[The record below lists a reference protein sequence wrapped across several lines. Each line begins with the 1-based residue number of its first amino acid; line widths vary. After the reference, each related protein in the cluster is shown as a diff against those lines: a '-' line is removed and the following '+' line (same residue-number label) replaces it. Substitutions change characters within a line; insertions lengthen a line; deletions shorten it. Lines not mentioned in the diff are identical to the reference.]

1 MSLFRSAI
9 AALKRGVQKTAESF
23 GAGLRSL
30 LRGRRLSESLIDE
43 IETRLI
49 AADVGVKATREII
62 DALRADFRAGRV
74 ERGEDAMEF
83 LKRQLKSR
91 WGEADRRLAI
101 AERPP
106 TVILVAGIN
115 GAGKTTSVAKIARAL
130 RDEGRTV
137 LLAAADTFRA
147 GAVAQLEV
155 WAQRLGVD
163 LVKGAQG
170 ADPAAVAFDAAQ
182 AALARGVDVLLID
195 TAGRLH
201 TQDNLMRQLTKIRD
215 VVARKIPG
223 APHEV
228 LLVLDATSGQNAIR
242 QAELFK
248 QAIAVT
254 GIFLAK
260 LDGTAKGGIVVAIRD
275 TLDVPVKLVGVGER
289 PEDVEPFDPDRFVE
303 AIFDEE

>member
-9 AALKRGVQKTAESF
+9 AALKRGVQKTAETL

-30 LRGRRLSESLIDE
+30 LRGKRLSEELIDS
-43 IETRLI
+43 IESRLI

-62 DALRADFRAGRV
+62 DALRADFRAGRT
-74 ERGEDAMEF
+74 ERGEDALEF
-83 LKRQLKSR
+83 LKKQLKSR
-91 WGEADRRLAI
+91 WGEADRRLAV

-115 GAGKTTSVAKIARAL
+115 GAGKTTSVAKIAKAL
-130 RDEGRTV
+130 REEGRSV

-147 GAVAQLEV
+147 GAVAQLEI
-155 WAQRLGVD
+155 WGQRLGVD
-163 LVKGAQG
+163 VVKGAQG
-170 ADPAAVAFDAAQ
+170 ADPAAVVFDAAQ

-201 TQDNLMRQLTKIRD
+201 TQEHLMRQLTKIRD
-215 VVARKIPG
+215 VVAKKIPG

-228 LLVLDATSGQNAIR
+228 LLVLDATSGQNAVR

-248 QAIAVT
+248 KAIAIT

-275 TLDVPVKLVGVGER
+275 ALDVPVKLVGVGER
-289 PEDVEPFDPDRFVE
+289 PEDVEPFDPERFVE
-303 AIFDEE
+303 AIFEE